1 MPNPLRPTSPADGE
15 SSDAP
20 RATVGDRLEQFERRQ
35 RQLWRLTY
43 FLLSLFTIAYVAVSW
58 DAIRSFARRFDYLL
72 VAGPLPFFIVSPLFC
87 VTVVG
92 TKNGGGDPRILS

>member
-1 MPNPLRPTSPADGE
+1 MSNPFRPTSPAPGE

-43 FLLSLFTIAYVAVSW
+43 FILSLLTIAYVTVLW
-58 DAIRSFARRFDYLL
+58 GAIRSFARRFDFLL
-72 VAGPLPFFIVSPLFC
+72 VAGPALVLLVAPF
-87 VTVVG
+87 
-92 TKNGGGDPRILS
+92 ILYVLQRDKKMTGVR